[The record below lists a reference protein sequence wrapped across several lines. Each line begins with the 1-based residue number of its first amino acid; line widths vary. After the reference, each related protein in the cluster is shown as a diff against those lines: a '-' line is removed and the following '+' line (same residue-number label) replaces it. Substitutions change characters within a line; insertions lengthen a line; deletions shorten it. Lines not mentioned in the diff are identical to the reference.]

1 MRTYL
6 YLFSISILFISL
18 NISSC
23 SVNYSLTGGVIPAD
37 AKTVSVGYFSI
48 EGRLASAANPI
59 ASNLFTDNL
68 TSLMI
73 TQTNLDLVNNN
84 GDLQFSGAIVE
95 YYNRPVA
102 PQADSEAS
110 ARNRLTMVIEV
121 NYVNT
126 IEPDKSFEG
135 RKFSQFADFDASES
149 LPDIEEVLLEEINDA
164 ISQDI
169 FNSTLANW

>member
-1 MRTYL
+1 MRIYFS
-6 YLFSISILFISL
+6 LFVVAIFAFSL

-23 SVNYSLTGGVIPAD
+23 SVNYSLTGADIPAE

-59 ASNLFTDNL
+59 AANLFTDNL
-68 TSLMI
+68 TALMI
-73 TQTNLDLVNNN
+73 TQTSLDVVNNN
-84 GDLQFSGAIVE
+84 GDLQFSGHIVE
-95 YYNRPVA
+95 YYNKPVA

-110 ARNRLTMVIEV
+110 ARNRLTVVIEV
-121 NYVNT
+121 NYKNT
-126 IEPDKSFEG
+126 IEPEKSFEG
-135 RKFSQFADFDASES
+135 KKFSQFADFDADES
-149 LPDIEEVLLEEINDA
+149 LPDVEEILLEEINDA